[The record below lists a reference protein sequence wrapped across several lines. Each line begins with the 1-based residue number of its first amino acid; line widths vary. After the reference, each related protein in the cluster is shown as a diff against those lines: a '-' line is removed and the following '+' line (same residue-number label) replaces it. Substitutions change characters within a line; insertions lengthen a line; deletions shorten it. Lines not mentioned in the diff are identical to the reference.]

1 MNQNIDMNVTNQG
14 GNEESDQNSSI
25 TESRKRR
32 GRGSQSRMDR
42 KRYYL
47 ISNSSKHHIFGSNE
61 NSNVVVGSENRVVDE
76 SVNVAMNDE
85 LT

>member
-47 ISNSSKHHIFGSNE
+47 ISNITNHN
-61 NSNVVVGSENRVVDE
+61 N
-76 SVNVAMNDE
+76 
-85 LT
+85 